1 MNEKLDLVKIL
12 RNCPKGTPLYS
23 TIHGNV
29 TLLRVI
35 ESETCVYPIE
45 LVMEEYNSRVL
56 SVTKYGLSVNAFPGE
71 CVLFPS
77 KDQRDWSKFERFW
90 NKPKR
95 ECFDPKI
102 LQPFDRVL
110 ARYNKACRWKALFFS
125 HFYMTQDGEDVYVC
139 DNAEY
144 MYCIPFD
151 DNTKHLVGTK
161 NEAPEYYRYW
171 ED

>member
-45 LVMEEYNSRVL
+45 LAMEGYNSRIL

-77 KDQRDWSKFERFW
+77 KDQRDWSKF
-90 NKPKR
+90 KAPVKK
-95 ECFDPKI
+95 FDYSTLK
-102 LQPFDRVL
+102 PFDRVL
-110 ARYNKACRWKALFFS
+110 VRDNDRDIWRCSLFTCFCKK
-125 HFYMTQDGEDVYVC
+125 QIVC
-139 DNAEY
+139 EVSWEQGIPDNDE
-144 MYCIPFD
+144 
-151 DNTKHLVGTK
+151 TKHLVGTTDK
-161 NEAPEYYRYW
+161 PDEKYIWW
-171 ED
+171 E

>member
-45 LVMEEYNSRVL
+45 LVMEEEYNSRVL

-77 KDQRDWSKFERFW
+77 KDQRDWSKFKVPVE
-90 NKPKR
+90 K
-95 ECFDPKI
+95 FDYSTLK
-102 LQPFDRVL
+102 PFDRVL
-110 ARYNKACRWKALFFS
+110 VRGDFGGIWRVALFSCMLSNGMLCECRWD
-125 HFYMTQDGEDVYVC
+125 QG
-139 DNAEY
+139 
-144 MYCIPFD
+144 IPYND
-151 DNTKHLVGTK
+151 ETKHLVGTSDDPDK
-161 NEAPEYYRYW
+161 KYIWW
-171 ED
+171 EE